1 MPTLAKQIVDS
12 NANTA
17 NPKLNFKGFA
27 VGNPYT
33 DPYSGTPA
41 MIDTYW
47 GHQLVSK
54 PTFDDYTR
62 ACTKDKT
69 STQCSLAMAKILT
82 EVGNLNP
89 YALDYPVCTA
99 DSKSNAGTA
108 QRLWQLHHQLKAV
121 GIEPTSV
128 GLKSKAE
135 YEPCEDDYSEDYLN
149 LQSVKEALHVK
160 TNTKWESCSNKVDY
174 SVADS
179 TVVSTAPIYN
189 YLIDGKFGL
198 NILVYSGD
206 DDGVCATIGTQE
218 WIWGLGY
225 EVAVNPWKTYTV
237 NEQTA
242 GYLTQWRDTKL
253 AFLTIRGAGHEVPT
267 YKPEAALDMWTRYLA
282 GEFTNK

>member
-47 GHQLVSK
+47 GHQLVAK
-54 PTFDDYTR
+54 PTYDEYTR
-62 ACTKDKT
+62 ACSKDK
-69 STQCSLAMAKILT
+69 SSAACSVASVKVLT
-82 EVGNLNP
+82 AVGNLNP
-89 YALDYPVCTA
+89 YALDYPVCTENSPA
-99 DSKSNAGTA
+99 KYGYS
-108 QRLWQLHHQLKAV
+108 QRLWQMHHQLKAL
-121 GIEPTSV
+121 GIEPKDI
-128 GLKSKAE
+128 GLKSKGE
-135 YEPCEDDYSEDYLN
+135 YEPCADDYSSEWLN
-149 LQSVKEALHVK
+149 QASVKQALHVK
-160 TNTKWESCSNKVDY
+160 TATRWESCSYKLDY
-174 SVADS
+174 SVVDS
-179 TVVSTAPIYN
+179 TAVSTAPIYN
-189 YLIDGKFGL
+189 YLIDGGFGL

-218 WIWGLGY
+218 WIWDLGY
-225 EVAVNPWKTYTV
+225 EVAPNQWSTYTV
-237 NEQTA
+237 NQQTA
-242 GYLTQWRDTKL
+242 GYLTKWKKTKL
-253 AFLTIRGAGHEVPT
+253 AFLTIHGAGHEVPT